1 MTEQTD
7 EPVVVLDC
15 AGVTYRSGPPWARQ
29 AHVGAREV
37 SLTIRPGETVG
48 IVGESGSGKST
59 VGKLV
64 AGLIEPTGG
73 SVLYDGR
80 PIAGRPR
87 GSTDLQLVLQFPEW
101 ALNPALRVWRSIEEP
116 LDVAR
121 TGTRAERR
129 QRAGDM
135 LERVGVER
143 RLADRYPHQL
153 SGGQRQRAAIA
164 RALIAKPRLV
174 LFDEAVSALDLSA
187 QAHVLNLINETQRE
201 YGYAA
206 VFISHDLEAVRYVS
220 DRALVMYRG
229 DVVAEIDHRVPTP
242 PPHPYAIALL
252 EHRTGRVQL
261 GPADGAATTGCS
273 LAPRCPYATDRCRND
288 APSLRPVGGHL
299 VACHHADEL

>member
-1 MTEQTD
+1 MSERAGD
-7 EPVVVLDC
+7 IVVLDR
-15 AGVTYRSGPPWARQ
+15 AGVTYRSGPPWARRE
-29 AHVGAREV
+29 HVGASDV

-59 VGKLV
+59 VGKVV
-64 AGLIEPTGG
+64 AGLLRATTGR
-73 SVLYDGR
+73 VLYDGK
-80 PIAGRPR
+80 PIADRPR
-87 GSTDLQLVLQFPEW
+87 RSTDLQLVLQFPEW

-116 LDVAR
+116 LEVAG
-121 TGTRAERR
+121 TGTRGERR
-129 QRAGDM
+129 QRAADM
-135 LERVGVER
+135 LERVGLER

-164 RALIAKPRLV
+164 RALIARPRLV

-206 VFISHDLEAVRYVS
+206 VFISHDLDAVRYVA

-229 DVVAEIDHRVPTP
+229 DVVAEIDHSNPAP

-252 EHRTGRVQL
+252 EHRTGRVRL
-261 GPADGAATTGCS
+261 APDDGGGTSGCS
-273 LAPRCPYATDRCRND
+273 LAPRCPLSSDRCRTE
-288 APSLRPVGGHL
+288 APELRPVGGHA
-299 VACHHADEL
+299 VACHHAEQL